1 MQLFGLAGWKRSGKT
16 ELMTR
21 LLPVFGGYGLRV
33 SAIKE
38 ARRDFDIDQPG
49 KDSFLHRV
57 AGAAEVMLASS
68 HRWALMQERR
78 GRVDDPRLAE
88 ILDRLTPVDL
98 VLVEGFRHQVHADE
112 HQEGQRQGGR
122 RGVHVRNAVPPR
134 ACGGAHVTRGDSDV
148 VGVQHALMGVD
159 TAQARRRPRRHE
171 RTQHRTAVDEAC
183 DDMHG
188 PAADERIKTV
198 AVELARAEH
207 EHHLRIDQRAGRL
220 RTGCGEVAL

>member
-78 GRVDDPRLAE
+78 GRADDPRLAE

-98 VLVEGFRHQVHADE
+98 VLVEGFRH
-112 HQEGQRQGGR
+112 EGHKKLEIHRASIGKKLLAPDDATI
-122 RGVHVRNAVPPR
+122 VAV
-134 ACGGAHVTRGDSDV
+134 ASDTPFSGLSV
-148 VGVQHALMGVD
+148 PVLDIDD
-159 TAQARRRPRRHE
+159 TAGIAELIVAQCGLASPG
-171 RTQHRTAVDEAC
+171 AV
-183 DDMHG
+183 
-188 PAADERIKTV
+188 RQT
-198 AVELARAEH
+198 
-207 EHHLRIDQRAGRL
+207 AGRSQI
-220 RTGCGEVAL
+220 RGGQE